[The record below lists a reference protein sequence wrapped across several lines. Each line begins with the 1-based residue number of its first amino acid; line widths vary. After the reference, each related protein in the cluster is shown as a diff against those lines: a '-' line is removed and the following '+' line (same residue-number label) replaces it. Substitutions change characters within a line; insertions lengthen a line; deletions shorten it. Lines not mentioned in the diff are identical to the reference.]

1 MKTISKESL
10 EELMKNLENVEK
22 PVKETFTRREAIEKL
37 KPKIKELK
45 RQGWSYKEIAQV
57 ITEQS
62 QNELR
67 LRPKEAEEIC
77 AGRKRRDVLED
88 SELTQPSR
96 DFSQTSDTP
105 DNGSDVDTTGG
116 EIEAAVETSMNDAE
130 RAENQED

>member
-96 DFSQTSDTP
+96 DLSQTSDTP

-116 EIEAAVETSMNDAE
+116 ESK
-130 RAENQED
+130 QL